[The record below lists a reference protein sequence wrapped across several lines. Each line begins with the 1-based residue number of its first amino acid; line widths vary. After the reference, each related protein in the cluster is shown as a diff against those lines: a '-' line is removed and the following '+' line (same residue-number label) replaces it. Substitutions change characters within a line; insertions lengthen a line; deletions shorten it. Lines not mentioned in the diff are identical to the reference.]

1 MTTWTPQNN
10 EVIARAQVQGVKV
23 IEYREADDGAKV
35 CALTHDGIQIQILQA
50 STLEL
55 AAPFVSLEQELI
67 EFAYDYD

>member
-1 MTTWTPQNN
+1 MTSWSPSRN
-10 EVIARAQVQGVKV
+10 EVIAKAQVQGVKMV
-23 IEYREADDGAKV
+23 DYREGKDGDRLYV
-35 CALTHDGIQIQILQA
+35 LTHDAVQLQILQA